1 MITKKTKINN
11 KAQKAKKTKKAKTAL
26 NDKNSEDCPGWPKIA
41 KNFACQYI
49 LKNSVRNYFGKPC
62 SSYHKYDEQKQLQ
75 LQNHVHHRGHYNS
88 ADELATS
95 ETVVGVKGAELPS
108 KQDKSVICL
117 LSHFSTLI
125 FVRDK

>member
-62 SSYHKYDEQKQLQ
+62 SSYIIKMMSRNNYIFRIIFITAVITTLPTNWQRQKQ
-75 LQNHVHHRGHYNS
+75 
-88 ADELATS
+88 
-95 ETVVGVKGAELPS
+95 
-108 KQDKSVICL
+108 
-117 LSHFSTLI
+117 
-125 FVRDK
+125 